1 MTPVEKA
8 VYNKYTDFL
17 LAFDAK
23 PEDMNKVVKH
33 YYKKTYGMKPCNA
46 EKVLMN

>member
-17 LAFDAK
+17 LFDAK

-33 YYKKTYGMKPCNA
+33 YYKKHGMKACNA
-46 EKVLMN
+46 EKALMN